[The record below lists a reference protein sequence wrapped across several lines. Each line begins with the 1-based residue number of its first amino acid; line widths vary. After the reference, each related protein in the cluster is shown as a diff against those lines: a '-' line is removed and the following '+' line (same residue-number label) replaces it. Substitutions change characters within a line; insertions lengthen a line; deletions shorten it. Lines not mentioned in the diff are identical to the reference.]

1 MIRLAMATAAILVIL
16 VVLVAIDHMDETSFR
31 TAIWTSVGLV
41 FAAISVR
48 CFGYRGDLR
57 FA

>member
-16 VVLVAIDHMDETSFR
+16 VILVAIDHMDETSFR

-48 CFGYRGDLR
+48 CFGYR
-57 FA
+57 